1 MNIGELVGYIK
12 LDGTGVGQGIR
23 DAQAQ
28 MKTGMDRMVSD
39 AGAQG
44 EKAGK
49 AAGARMS
56 GAFGTAVKQLAAGIA
71 ATFAV
76 SKVVDYL
83 RGTIDAAGD
92 LNETV
97 NMSSVIFGKNQ
108 GAIER
113 WAAGADRALGLSTE
127 AAMRNA
133 ASFGD
138 MFLQLGFTEDK
149 ALGMSKAVVQM
160 SADLGS
166 FKNLRTEDVL
176 ERIAAGFRGEYDSLQ
191 LLIPNISAARVEQ
204 EALATTGKKSATALT
219 AQEKAAATLAIVQKD
234 GARAMGD
241 YAKTA
246 DSKANAEKTAAAAA
260 QNLAAKIGGLLLPAY
275 TAMVT
280 FGRDQVLPFLSGTVD
295 ALGDAGAA
303 VGPLVGGLGSIVGA
317 FRDLPGPLQGAIIG
331 LVAFIALKDRL
342 ATFGGAIRTHVVDA
356 TQAASSSLD
365 TLRLRAMYAGEA
377 AAASGGGFKGMASA
391 IGTAAGAGVRGAAAG
406 LLGVLGGPWGLA
418 FTAAVAAVGG
428 FAQAQANA
436 RRAADEL
443 SRTLDQQTGAITKA
457 TRENI
462 VKKLLDDFAAD
473 DWRKIGEESSFTLA
487 RIADGV
493 TLTGDK
499 LAAFRAEFDRTQAAM
514 MMSDDES
521 VRARWGALGNTVAAA
536 TRDLDGARVVAEQTR
551 SGMAGFGETTESTAD
566 KIIDQANAVDDLRAA
581 QQRLAGN
588 YANAREAARDYEE
601 SVDKL
606 TQSIRDNGT
615 TMDIGTQK
623 GRDNERAL
631 YAVAEAAITAA
642 REQLK
647 HGEGVNAAANT
658 IEARRNAF
666 IDQATKLLGSRDA
679 AAALANQLGLTTGKV
694 DELSREIA
702 STPTGKDIKITV
714 DVAEAMAR
722 VNGFKALLGTVQ
734 NKQVAVSAATGW
746 TGSAQRHGSIMEF
759 ARGGIRAGIYR
770 DGADI
775 VRFAERGTMGESYI
789 PHNPGDRRRATS
801 ILAETNRLFGD
812 PLGANADVPTA
823 ALAAALREGLSGARL
838 ELTGVGLAGI
848 SVTGTL
854 DTPWGPAQVRG
865 VVRDEMS
872 SVARVAQLRGR

>member
-1 MNIGELVGYIK
+1 M
-12 LDGTGVGQGIR
+12 
-23 DAQAQ
+23 
-28 MKTGMDRMVSD
+28 
-39 AGAQG
+39 
-44 EKAGK
+44 
-49 AAGARMS
+49 
-56 GAFGTAVKQLAAGIA
+56 
-71 ATFAV
+71 
-76 SKVVDYL
+76 
-83 RGTIDAAGD
+83 
-92 LNETV
+92 
-97 NMSSVIFGKNQ
+97 
-108 GAIER
+108 
-113 WAAGADRALGLSTE
+113 
-127 AAMRNA
+127 
-133 ASFGD
+133 
-138 MFLQLGFTEDK
+138 
-149 ALGMSKAVVQM
+149 
-160 SADLGS
+160 
-166 FKNLRTEDVL
+166 
-176 ERIAAGFRGEYDSLQ
+176 
-191 LLIPNISAARVEQ
+191 
-204 EALATTGKKSATALT
+204 
-219 AQEKAAATLAIVQKD
+219 
-234 GARAMGD
+234 
-241 YAKTA
+241 
-246 DSKANAEKTAAAAA
+246 
-260 QNLAAKIGGLLLPAY
+260 
-275 TAMVT
+275 
-280 FGRDQVLPFLSGTVD
+280 
-295 ALGDAGAA
+295 
-303 VGPLVGGLGSIVGA
+303 
-317 FRDLPGPLQGAIIG
+317 
-331 LVAFIALKDRL
+331 
-342 ATFGGAIRTHVVDA
+342 
-356 TQAASSSLD
+356 
-365 TLRLRAMYAGEA
+365 
-377 AAASGGGFKGMASA
+377 
-391 IGTAAGAGVRGAAAG
+391 
-406 LLGVLGGPWGLA
+406 
-418 FTAAVAAVGG
+418 
-428 FAQAQANA
+428 
-436 RRAADEL
+436 
-443 SRTLDQQTGAITKA
+443 
-457 TRENI
+457 
-462 VKKLLDDFAAD
+462 KKLLDDFAAD

-499 LAAFRAEFDRTQAAM
+499 LAAFREEFDRTQQAM
-514 MMSDDES
+514 MASDDES
-521 VRARWGALGNTVAAA
+521 VRARWGALGNTIAAA
-536 TRDLDGARVVAEQTR
+536 TRDMDGARSVAEQTR
-551 SGMAGFGETTESTAD
+551 IGMAGFGETTESTAD

-823 ALAAALREGLSGARL
+823 ALAAAVREGLSGARL
-838 ELTGVGLAGI
+838 ELTGVGVLGDVVSARLV
-848 SVTGTL
+848 SVVDRRL
-854 DTPWGPAQVRG
+854 
-865 VVRDEMS
+865 
-872 SVARVAQLRGR
+872 

>member
-12 LDGTGVGQGIR
+12 LDATGVGDAIR
-23 DAQAQ
+23 DAEAR
-28 MKTGMDRMVSD
+28 MKRFVDGQGTDMD
-39 AGAQG
+39 
-44 EKAGK
+44 KAGK
-49 AAGARMS
+49 TASGRFSSAFSAG
-56 GAFGTAVKQLAAGIA
+56 FKQLVTGLA

-83 RGTIDAAGD
+83 RGTIDAASAA
-92 LNETV
+92 NETM
-97 NMSSVIFGKNQ
+97 NRSSVIFGKNQ
-108 GAIER
+108 QAMESWAQGAVR
-113 WAAGADRALGLSTE
+113 NFGLTATGALD
-127 AAMRNA
+127 A
-133 ASFGD
+133 ASGFGD
-138 MFLQLGFTEDK
+138 MFLQLGFAEDK
-149 ALGMSKAVVQM
+149 AAAMSRTIVQM
-160 SADLGS
+160 SADFGS
-166 FKNLRTEDVL
+166 FNDLKTEDVL

-241 YAKTA
+241 FARTS
-246 DSKANAEKTAAAAA
+246 DSAANVQKQTAAAAA
-260 QNLAAKIGGLLLPAY
+260 ELSIKIGQKLLPAY

-280 FGRDQVLPFLSGTVD
+280 FGRDQVIPFLSGTVD

-342 ATFGGAIRTHVVDA
+342 ATLGGAIRTHVVDA

-473 DWRKIGEESSFTLA
+473 DWRKIGQESSFTLA
-487 RIADGV
+487 KIADGV

-551 SGMAGFGETTESTAD
+551 SGMAGFGDTAVETTG
-566 KIIDQANAVDDLRAA
+566 KIATQTDAVNELRAA
-581 QQRLAGN
+581 HKLLAGN
-588 YANAREAARDYEE
+588 FASAREAARNYEE
-601 SVDKL
+601 SVDRL
-606 TQSIRDNGT
+606 AESIVKNGKT
-615 TMDIGTQK
+615 TDIGTEK
-623 GRDNERAL
+623 GRANQKAL
-631 YAVAEAAITAA
+631 DDVAESAINAA

-647 HGEGVNAAANT
+647 HGEGVEAAART

-666 IDQATKLLGSRDA
+666 IEQTKNLLGSREA
-679 AAALANQLGLTTGKV
+679 AAALANQLGFTTARV
-694 DELSREIA
+694 DELAQEIRD
-702 STPTGKDIKITV
+702 TPAGKAIDFIV
-714 DVAEAMAR
+714 NVAEATAR
-722 VNGFKALLGTVQ
+722 VNGFKALLATVKS
-734 NKQVAVSAATGW
+734 KQIAIDAATGW
-746 TGSAQRHGSIMEF
+746 SGGAVPQRHGSIMEF
-759 ARGGIRAGIYR
+759 ARGGIRAGIYS

-789 PHNPGDRRRATS
+789 PHNPGDRRRAVGV
-801 ILAETNRLFGD
+801 LAETNRRFGN
-812 PLGANADVPTA
+812 PLGAGTLTA
-823 ALAAALREGLSGARL
+823 AR
-838 ELTGVGLAGI
+838 I
-848 SVTGTL
+848 TGT
-854 DTPWGPAQVRG
+854 VRLLGDGLLEFVDAHLESVSAESARSMMAG
-865 VVRDEMS
+865 V
-872 SVARVAQLRGR
+872 

>member
-12 LDGTGVGQGIR
+12 LDATGVGDAIR
-23 DAQAQ
+23 DAEAR
-28 MKTGMDRMVSD
+28 MKRFVDGQGTDMD
-39 AGAQG
+39 
-44 EKAGK
+44 KAGK
-49 AAGARMS
+49 TASGRFSSAFSAG
-56 GAFGTAVKQLAAGIA
+56 FKQLVTGLA

-83 RGTIDAAGD
+83 RGTIDAASAA
-92 LNETV
+92 NETM
-97 NMSSVIFGKNQ
+97 NRSSVIFGKNQ
-108 GAIER
+108 QAMESWAQGAVR
-113 WAAGADRALGLSTE
+113 NFGLTATGALD
-127 AAMRNA
+127 A
-133 ASFGD
+133 ASGFGD
-138 MFLQLGFTEDK
+138 MFLQLGFAEDK
-149 ALGMSKAVVQM
+149 AAAMSRTIVQM
-160 SADLGS
+160 SADFGS
-166 FKNLRTEDVL
+166 FNDLKTEDVL
-176 ERIAAGFRGEYDSLQ
+176 QRIAAGFRGEYDSLQ
-191 LLIPNISAARVEQ
+191 KLIPNISAARVEQ

-241 YAKTA
+241 FARTS
-246 DSKANAEKTAAAAA
+246 DSAANVQKQTAAAAGE
-260 QNLAAKIGGLLLPAY
+260 LAIKIGNLLLPAY

-280 FGRDQVLPFLSGTVD
+280 FGRDQVIPFLSGTVD

-499 LAAFRAEFDRTQAAM
+499 LAAFREEFDRTQAAM

-647 HGEGVNAAANT
+647 HGEGIESAART
-658 IEARRNAF
+658 IEARRGAF

-679 AAALANQLGLTTGKV
+679 AAALANQLGLTTDRV

-702 STPTGKDIKITV
+702 STPAGKDIKITV
-714 DVAEAMAR
+714 DAAEATAR
-722 VNGFKALLGTVQ
+722 INGFKALLGTVQ
-734 NKQVAVSAATGW
+734 NKRIAIDVATGW
-746 TGSAQRHGSIMEF
+746 TGSAQRHGAIMES
-759 ARGGIRAGIYR
+759 ARGGIRAGIYA

-789 PHNPGDRRRATS
+789 PHNPGDRRRATA
-801 ILAETNRLFGD
+801 ILAETNRRFGN
-812 PLGANADVPTA
+812 PIGGADGGSVGRVAVA
-823 ALAAALREGLSGARL
+823 SSQAAAHEPQIFVENPFTGEYLLARVRSTTRSELSAAAAAGARS
-838 ELTGVGLAGI
+838 A
-848 SVTGTL
+848 
-854 DTPWGPAQVRG
+854 PVRG
-865 VVRDEMS
+865 
-872 SVARVAQLRGR
+872 GW